1 MDRRWWY
8 LSPAASMKK
17 LLAFISLV
25 NLLSCGGTR
34 DDSAPDAGSGGA
46 VDGGHFVAGSG
57 GAVGSGG
64 TSGPCTSGKTWTG
77 GNGPDMAPGYDC
89 LACHSFP
96 AAGTIFP
103 TAHEVNNCDGT
114 AANGLKVVIT
124 GADGKVVTI
133 TPSPTSGDFY
143 ADTAISFPFTA
154 KVTDASGG
162 VRAMMASQMVGNC
175 NACHTVA
182 GANGAPGR
190 IMAP

>member
-1 MDRRWWY
+1 MR
-8 LSPAASMKK
+8 K
-17 LLAFISLV
+17 LLTFVALTT
-25 NLLSCGGTR
+25 LSCGGTGG
-34 DDSAPDAGSGGA
+34 DPAPDAGSSGGSS
-46 VDGGHFVAGSG
+46 DGGHFVAGSG

-64 TSGPCTSGKTWTG
+64 TPGSCTSGKMWSG

-103 TAHEVNNCDGT
+103 TAHEVNDCDGT

-124 GADGKVVTI
+124 GADGKVVTL
-133 TPSPTSGDFY
+133 TPSPTSGNFY
-143 ADTAISFPFTA
+143 AGTAITPPFTA

-162 VRAMMASQMVGNC
+162 VRAMMSSQMVGNC